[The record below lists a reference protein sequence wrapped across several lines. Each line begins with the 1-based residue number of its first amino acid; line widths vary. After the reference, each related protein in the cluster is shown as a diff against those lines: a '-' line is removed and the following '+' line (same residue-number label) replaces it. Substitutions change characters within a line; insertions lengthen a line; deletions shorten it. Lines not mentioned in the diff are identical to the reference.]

1 MKAKTIWIILIAVV
15 VVLQLIPSGRP
26 EVVKENKGDLLANN
40 QLPDDVA
47 NLLKVACYDCHS
59 NESVYLWYSY
69 VAPVSWLVARDVR
82 LGKEELNFSTWESN
96 DKMKK
101 AKLLDDIVEEV
112 SDGGMPMAIYP
123 LMHPEAKL
131 KKADRQAIVNWAESH
146 AESLFE

>member
-1 MKAKTIWIILIAVV
+1 MKSKTIWIILIAVV
-15 VVLQLIPSGRP
+15 VIMQLIPSGRP
-26 EVVKENKGDLLANN
+26 EVVKENKDDLLLNN
-40 QLPDDVA
+40 EVPGEVA

-96 DKMKK
+96 DKMRK

-131 KKADRQAIVNWAESH
+131 KKEDRQAIVDWAESH

>member
-15 VVLQLIPSGRP
+15 VIMQLIPSGRP
-26 EVVKENKGDLLANN
+26 ELVKENKGDLLLNN
-40 QLPDDVA
+40 EVPENVSH
-47 NLLKVACYDCHS
+47 LLKVACYDCHS

-96 DKMKK
+96 DKMQK

-131 KKADRQAIVNWAESH
+131 KKADRQAIVDWAESH

>member
-1 MKAKTIWIILIAVV
+1 MKAKTIWIILIAFV

-26 EVVKENKGDLLANN
+26 ELVKENKADLLANN
-40 QLPDDVA
+40 QVPDDVA
-47 NLLKVACYDCHS
+47 HLLKVACYDCHS

-82 LGKEELNFSTWESN
+82 LGKEELNFSTWEDN
-96 DKMKK
+96 DKMDK
-101 AKLLDDIVEEV
+101 AKLLDNIVDEV
-112 SDGGMPMAIYP
+112 SDGGMPMVIYP

-131 KKADRQAIVNWAESH
+131 KKADRQAIVDWGESY